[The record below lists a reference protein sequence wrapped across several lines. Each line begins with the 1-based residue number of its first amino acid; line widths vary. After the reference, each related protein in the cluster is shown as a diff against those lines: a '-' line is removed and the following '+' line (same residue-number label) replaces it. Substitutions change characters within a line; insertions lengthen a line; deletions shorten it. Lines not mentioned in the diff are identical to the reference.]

1 MQHWIHGVDDE
12 ITVRVQLNKSSKP
25 QAARFCLREVA
36 SGKIGFLVEPL
47 DQHVI
52 EAGQHWLAIIEQ
64 DGHGYFKAALT
75 SRVAKPSRGQGYLR
89 SNKQKATTTT
99 R

>member
-1 MQHWIHGVDDE
+1 MSQAYFDIDSMV
-12 ITVRVQLNKSSKP
+12 TVRVQLNKSSKP
-25 QAARFCLREVA
+25 QAARFCLREVQ

-52 EAGQHWLAIIEQ
+52 EAGQHWQAKIEQ
-64 DGHGYFKAALT
+64 DGQGYFKAELI
-75 SRVAKPSRGQGYLR
+75 SRVAKPSRASNYLR
-89 SNKQKATTTT
+89 AA